1 MKHMYLCIFNSN
13 LYCARFNNRTVKY
26 IIIRW
31 SHGKK
36 EKSLVRAPVNYVIQ
50 WFQQSALNTKHACFL
65 RISSVKRGK
74 LLPKLSYD
82 SNTVTD
88 CKIK

>member
-74 LLPKLSYD
+74 AITKA
-82 SNTVTD
+82 
-88 CKIK
+88 